1 MSVAART
8 VLFGDAPPA
17 DAVAGTPGWR
27 AVLGGLDLAL
37 SAVSPAGR
45 AVAGGEVAAALAG
58 LLDLDL
64 GETLIGGWR
73 THRALVAAAAAT
85 RVDPAA
91 SEVVQLA
98 THRVTAAHR
107 PYVEVVVNGA
117 TIATVGFEL
126 SIALDID
133 AVLATVRRARLVAL
147 HGGRITATVALTAA
161 GREVVARAVT
171 LDPAFLVQLGDGVT
185 LLSDDAPARGQAHVP
200 GALHED
206 VAQPFAPRRP
216 RS

>member
-1 MSVAART
+1 MRVTART

-27 AVLGGLDLAL
+27 VVLDGLEMAL

-45 AVAGGEVAAALAG
+45 SLAAGEVASALTG
-58 LLDLDL
+58 LLNLDL
-64 GETLIGGWR
+64 GETVIGGWR
-73 THRALVAAAAAT
+73 THRTLVEAAAAT
-85 RVDPAA
+85 RADPAA

-98 THRVTAAHR
+98 THRITATHR
-107 PYVEVVVNGA
+107 PYVEVIVNGA

-133 AVLATVRRARLVAL
+133 AVLATVRRARLVTL

-161 GREVVARAVT
+161 GREIVARAVT
-171 LDPAFLVQLGDGVT
+171 LDPPFVVPLGDGVT
-185 LLSDDAPARGQAHVP
+185 LLPDDAPARGHAHVP
-200 GALHED
+200 GALH
-206 VAQPFAPRRP
+206 
-216 RS
+216 